1 MQGQKLAEGK
11 DFALGEGFKVLGPLH
26 MNCFV
31 EAPEI

>member
-26 MNCFV
+26 MHCFV